1 MGAQAFFCLNSNF
14 FHPDHSVYNSMNL
27 IVVSHLTTNE
37 GLYFRYLTMVT
48 SMNLGLDV
56 LVESQQQQRDYYFN
70 LLKRKGL
77 YDYVMEI
84 VTPEEREEGI
94 RLDTEMNF
102 PLSVIAEKISVDN
115 VMSLIVQIQN
125 LVSVKKKI

>member
-1 MGAQAFFCLNSNF
+1 
-14 FHPDHSVYNSMNL
+14 MNL

-94 RLDTEMNF
+94 RLDTDMNF
-102 PLSVIAEKISVDN
+102 PLSVTAEKISVDN